1 MCGEC
6 SKNNQESL
14 CPKCRPANSFDV
26 TSLARN
32 YRNLVLWFGVQ
43 LVMTIGNQAFKAV
56 PLLPVIAGLVTLL
69 TLVMLTIYAYRTAAS
84 LGASVPVL
92 WAVAMFLPCL
102 NVITLLVLSSKATAA
117 CRERGIAVGFL
128 GPKI

>member
-6 SKNNQESL
+6 SRNNQESL
-14 CPKCRPANSFDV
+14 CPKCRPANAFDAAR
-26 TSLARN
+26 LARA
-32 YRNLVLWFGVQ
+32 YRSLVLWFGLQ
-43 LVMTIGNQAFKAV
+43 MLMTVGNQMFGRN
-56 PLLPVIAGLVTLL
+56 PLVAGLAGLVVLM
-69 TLVMLTIYAYRTAAS
+69 TLVALTYYAYRTASA

-92 WAVAMFLPCL
+92 WAIAMFVPCL

-117 CRERGIAVGFL
+117 CKERGIPVGFL